1 MTEVEPR
8 PPDAARSSVVAT
20 AAARLAAIARS
31 LRRWTFRLLLAS
43 AAAAAVIVYAIVR
56 DGFPSG
62 GKAVLAVVGIIAAVG
77 PPVMLA
83 AFALV
88 LGEAIG
94 LPERLRG
101 LPLEA
106 REHGEQLRYLLD
118 QVRMSHG
125 GRFRV
130 PRLLWRLT
138 RLAGSTR
145 ETLTPYAPLLPLLS
159 LPFMAGAALAAFAA
173 AIEILVAT
181 VVAVVLAVS

>member
-8 PPDAARSSVVAT
+8 SPETARSSASP

-31 LRRWTFRLLLAS
+31 LRRWTLRLLLVS
-43 AAAAAVIVYAIVR
+43 AAAAAVIVYAILR
-56 DGFPSG
+56 DGFPAG
-62 GKAVLAVVGIIAAVG
+62 GHAVLAVIGIVAAAG
-77 PPVMLA
+77 PPAMLA
-83 AFALV
+83 AFWVA
-88 LGEAIG
+88 LGELIK

-106 REHGEQLRYLLD
+106 REHGEQLRHLVD
-118 QVRMSHG
+118 QARTVRG
-125 GRFRV
+125 NRFQL

-159 LPFMAGAALAAFAA
+159 LPFLAGAALAAFAG
-173 AIEILVAT
+173 AIEVIVAC
-181 VVAVVLAVS
+181 VIAIILAVS

>member
-8 PPDAARSSVVAT
+8 PPETARSSAVAT

-31 LRRWTFRLLLAS
+31 LRRWTLRLLLAS

-56 DGFPSG
+56 DGFPSS

-83 AFALV
+83 AFLLA
-88 LGEAIG
+88 LGEAIR

-101 LPLEA
+101 LPLDA
-106 REHGEQLRYLLD
+106 REHGEQLRYLVD
-118 QVRMSHG
+118 EARMSHG

-130 PRLLWRLT
+130 PRLLWRMT

-159 LPFMAGAALAAFAA
+159 VPFLAGAAVAAFAVSIEVLIA
-173 AIEILVAT
+173 A
-181 VVAVVLAVS
+181 VVAIVLAVS

>member
-1 MTEVEPR
+1 MTEIEPR
-8 PPDAARSSVVAT
+8 VPEAARSTGVVT
-20 AAARLAAIARS
+20 AAARLAGIARS
-31 LRRWTFRLLLAS
+31 LRRWTLRLLLAS
-43 AAAAAVIVYAIVR
+43 AAAAAVIVYAILR

-62 GKAVLAVVGIIAAVG
+62 GKAVLAVIGIVAAAG

-83 AFALV
+83 AFWFA
-88 LGEAIG
+88 LGELIK

-118 QVRMSHG
+118 EARMSHG

-159 LPFMAGAALAAFAA
+159 LPFLAGAAMAAFAA
-173 AIEILVAT
+173 AIEI
-181 VVAVVLAVS
+181 VVAVVVAIVLAAS